1 MIRRWNHV
9 LVAIRKGGDMPGAVE
24 LGPTSPGHGRL
35 RVKSAP
41 LVLLTCPP
49 RRGRRCASPRIN
61 AAGRGGGGVQ
71 ARHLPTA
78 NFSDVVRRNR
88 RAGEEITGSG
98 AAAGAPPGSS
108 SVRRLNKAP
117 PGEGRSLPA
126 RTPLSPAV
134 AAALGGLAS
143 SCQRDSTRSARGPRS
158 SSSQETAFDWFMEDS
173 EIIITEGCLF
183 LTPGFSVVRW
193 GLAVAGFGSA

>member
-1 MIRRWNHV
+1 MESCT
-9 LVAIRKGGDMPGAVE
+9 GSDPQ
-24 LGPTSPGHGRL
+24 
-35 RVKSAP
+35 
-41 LVLLTCPP
+41 
-49 RRGRRCASPRIN
+49 RRGYARGSGAGAHISGSRETTRQVSSASTLDLSSTPRAALCLAENKCRRE
-61 AAGRGGGGVQ
+61 GGGGVQ

-143 SCQRDSTRSARGPRS
+143 GCQRDSTRSARGPRS